1 MFKKKKKKNETQNN
15 NNKQLP
21 ESSFSSLVLMLATGV
36 YTNLGLIA
44 DPVTKKTKTDLP
56 IAKNTIELL
65 DVLNRKTKGNLTK
78 EEEGFLLNILSDLKM
93 KYVETKKK
101 EGK

>member
-1 MFKKKKKKNETQNN
+1 MFKKKKKKDETPNN
-15 NNKQLP
+15 KNKQLP

-56 IAKNTIELL
+56 IAKNTIGLL
-65 DVLNRKTKGNLTK
+65 DVINEKTKGNLTK